1 MENKLRMLENALV
14 TLLEFVSHL
23 KPHQVDAALTEMD
36 LSDEGFE
43 EELQIVKDSI
53 GWVDEPV
60 ETPLEDK

>member
-23 KPHQVDAALTEMD
+23 KPYAVDAALTEMD

-43 EELQIVKDSI
+43 EELQVVKDSI

-60 ETPLEDK
+60 EK